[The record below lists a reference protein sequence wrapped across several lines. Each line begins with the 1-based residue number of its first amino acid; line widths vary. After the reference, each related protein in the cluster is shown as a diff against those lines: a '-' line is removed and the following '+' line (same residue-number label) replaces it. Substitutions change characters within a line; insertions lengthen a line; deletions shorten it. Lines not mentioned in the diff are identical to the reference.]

1 MAYSETLAN
10 RIREQLQDKEGVAEK
25 EMMGGLTFMINDK
38 MCVGIIKDEM
48 MCRID
53 PERYEEALEKTGC
66 HEMDFTGRPMKGWVM
81 VDESGMKNQD
91 EMNAWIKMALEFN
104 VLAKKSVRKSKAQ
117 K

>member
-53 PERYEEALEKTGC
+53 PELYEEALEKAGC
-66 HEMDFTGRPMKGWVM
+66 HEMDFTGRPMKGWVI
-81 VDESGMKNQD
+81 VDESGMKNLE
-91 EMNAWIKMALEFN
+91 EMNAWIKMAVEFN
-104 VLAKKSVRKSKAQ
+104 VLAKKSVRKSKA
-117 K
+117 KK